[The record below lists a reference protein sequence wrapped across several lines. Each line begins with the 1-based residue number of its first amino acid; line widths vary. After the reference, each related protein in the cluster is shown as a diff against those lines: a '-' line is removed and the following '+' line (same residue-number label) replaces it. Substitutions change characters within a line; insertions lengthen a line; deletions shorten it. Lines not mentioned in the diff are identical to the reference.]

1 MDAIAAVLAG
11 LAGRPVEARLAETC
25 PGALHPVLTAP
36 VPGAAPAP
44 HTRTRLT
51 VTAKEAGAAAP
62 LLQTHR
68 QGDRQIDRQETGR
81 ETLLV
86 RHADRRSQTDRQTE
100 RHADRHTERQADRH
114 SLADR
119 QSVRQTGGRGPAS
132 GWPCMMQDS
141 DAPHPPAGRGLCSRG
156 SAAAPLQTSAGRRTP
171 TSSSTAA
178 HKQEVSSGHI
188 VRTAHHLVCLRSV
201 GKLTSTTVLLGHT
214 CPCGCRQSKQF
225 PWRGD
230 SQSDH
235 CLTVVSMTVLL

>member
-1 MDAIAAVLAG
+1 MSRCPAP
-11 LAGRPVEARLAETC
+11 RPGSARSRSSSG
-25 PGALHPVLTAP
+25 PPHQDTAHSD
-36 VPGAAPAP
+36 GQRSRSSSAAPAD
-44 HTRTRLT
+44 T
-51 VTAKEAGAAAP
+51 
-62 LLQTHR
+62 QTGR
-68 QGDRQIDRQETGR
+68 QTDRQTGR

-100 RHADRHTERQADRH
+100 RHADRH

-178 HKQEVSSGHI
+178 HKQEVSSGHM

-214 CPCGCRQSKQF
+214 CPCGCRQSKQL

>member
-1 MDAIAAVLAG
+1 MSRCPAP
-11 LAGRPVEARLAETC
+11 RPGSARSRSSSG
-25 PGALHPVLTAP
+25 PPHQDTAHSD
-36 VPGAAPAP
+36 GQRSRSSSAAPA
-44 HTRTRLT
+44 
-51 VTAKEAGAAAP
+51 
-62 LLQTHR
+62 
-68 QGDRQIDRQETGR
+68 DRQTGR
-81 ETLLV
+81 
-86 RHADRRSQTDRQTE
+86 QTDRQTG
-100 RHADRHTERQADRH
+100 RRT
-114 SLADR
+114 LL
-119 QSVRQTGGRGPAS
+119 VRQTGGRGPAS

-178 HKQEVSSGHI
+178 HKQEVSSGHT

-214 CPCGCRQSKQF
+214 CPCGCRQSKQL
-225 PWRGD
+225 PWRGY